1 MASLYFLKRLTHG
14 SVWFR
19 PAKETP
25 EIILS
30 AVSKTY
36 IEHKLLVLE
45 LSTYALMTMPLVD
58 ADVTSPL
65 VVVPFMACIPLT
77 VGYPMY
83 RTYTSYKN
91 KELQILN
98 L

>member
-1 MASLYFLKRLTHG
+1 MASLYLLKRLTQG

-25 EIILS
+25 EILIS
-30 AVSKTY
+30 AFSKTY
-36 IEHKLLVLE
+36 IEHKLLCTE
-45 LSTYALMTMPLVD
+45 LSAYALMTTPLIQADVVNPLIMPL
-58 ADVTSPL
+58 
-65 VVVPFMACIPLT
+65 MACVPLT
-77 VGYPMY
+77 IGYPVY
-83 RTYTSYKN
+83 RTVTSYKN

>member
-14 SVWFR
+14 SAWFR

-25 EIILS
+25 EIIIS

-36 IEHKLLVLE
+36 IEHKLLVIE
-45 LSTYALMTMPLVD
+45 LSVYALMTAPLV
-58 ADVTSPL
+58 AAEVTTPL
-65 VVVPFMACIPLT
+65 VVAPLMACVPLT

-91 KELQILN
+91 KELNILN